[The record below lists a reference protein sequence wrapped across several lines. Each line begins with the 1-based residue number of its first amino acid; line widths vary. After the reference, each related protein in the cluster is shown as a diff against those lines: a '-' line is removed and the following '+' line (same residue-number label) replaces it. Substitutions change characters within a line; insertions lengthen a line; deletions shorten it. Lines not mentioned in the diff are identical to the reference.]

1 MDTDTPTLKS
11 KFNSAQLDLFR
22 LNNLWQKTH
31 YYAEKGLMNKW
42 NIVLDRVYQELSN
55 DTKPE
60 DDKLFDEFQTEI
72 QKLPKNNLS
81 SIKKVYTILNHK
93 ERFLRKLQNK
103 QGKGTS
109 YDDYDYGIR

>member
-60 DDKLFDEFQTEI
+60 DDKLFDEFQTKTENTANGAKTI
-72 QKLPKNNLS
+72 KSYKNLFNR
-81 SIKKVYTILNHK
+81 IGVNN
-93 ERFLRKLQNK
+93 E
-103 QGKGTS
+103 
-109 YDDYDYGIR
+109 